1 MPALAPLRGFI
12 TLQASE
18 SAMPVS
24 TGRRVAGDGL
34 PTPPPYAGAIGEPGT
49 LATRLPFNL

>member
-34 PTPPPYAGAIGEPGT
+34 PPPPYAGAIGEPGT